1 MLLVVANSLIPRLVI
16 LVERAFIIISNYE
29 FQEGNS
35 DWSHCS
41 INLPLR
47 PMTFTRGMKHRERQ
61 FRPQVTCWFLSG
73 GGVSYCA

>member
-47 PMTFTRGMKHRERQ
+47 PMTFTRGMKHRELTGHRSHAG
-61 FRPQVTCWFLSG
+61 FSVG
-73 GGVSYCA
+73 MG